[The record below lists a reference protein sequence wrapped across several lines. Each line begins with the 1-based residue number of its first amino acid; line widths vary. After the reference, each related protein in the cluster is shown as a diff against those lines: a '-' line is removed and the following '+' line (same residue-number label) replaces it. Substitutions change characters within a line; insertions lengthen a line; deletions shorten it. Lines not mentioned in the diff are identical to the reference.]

1 MRNTAEI
8 RSWMFRQG
16 IKLVDI
22 QRELSMKS
30 ATQVCE
36 TINGSRNDKRVLA
49 WLKSKGC
56 PSRFLDISSDMQEAA

>member
-8 RSWMFRQG
+8 RSWMFRNG

-36 TINGSRNDKRVLA
+36 TINGSRNDKRVLS
-49 WLKSKGC
+49 WLKGRGC
-56 PSRFLDISSDMQEAA
+56 PDRFLAIPPDRREAA